1 MTAKEY
7 LNQYRRLTVAQQRL
21 RREIEAIESQIGGN
35 VHGDGTPHGSGVS
48 DLTGALA
55 AELADAKK
63 AYIIAEADAWR
74 KRLEIVQTIN
84 AVKDSVHSLLLY
96 DRYVRLMRWEM
107 VAEDIHANESYT
119 RGRLHGA
126 ALNAAQEIIDGERSE
141 NK

>member
-63 AYIIAEADAWR
+63 AYIIAETDAWR

-96 DRYVRLMRWEM
+96 DRYVRLMRWDE

-126 ALNAAQEIIDGERSE
+126 ALKAVQEILDGERSE
-141 NK
+141 E

>member
-63 AYIIAEADAWR
+63 AYIIAETDAWR

-96 DRYVRLMRWEM
+96 DRYVRLMRWDE
-107 VAEDIHANESYT
+107 VAEDIHSNESYT

-126 ALNAAQEIIDGERSE
+126 ALKAVQEIIDGERSE
-141 NK
+141 E